1 MTPEDS
7 EALTSVL
14 HSSHPSIDSQYS
26 FYLYAANLFQNISTH
41 YEVFFS
47 RLAIQVAPAD
57 ADTASLWR
65 TVVKGLTDLAL
76 YGEAYATTMAT
87 PFEKEYVVPSCR
99 YVIAKKRGF
108 LGKENAVLSW
118 QSACAN
124 KMR

>member
-1 MTPEDS
+1 
-7 EALTSVL
+7 VL
-14 HSSHPSIDSQYS
+14 PSSHPSIDSQYS
-26 FYLYAANLFQNISTH
+26 FYLYAANLFQNVSTY

-76 YGEAYATTMAT
+76 YDEAYASTMAT
-87 PFEKEYVVPSCR
+87 PFEKECVVSPCQC
-99 YVIAKKRGF
+99 VIAGKGF
-108 LGKENAVLSW
+108 LGNESAVLSL